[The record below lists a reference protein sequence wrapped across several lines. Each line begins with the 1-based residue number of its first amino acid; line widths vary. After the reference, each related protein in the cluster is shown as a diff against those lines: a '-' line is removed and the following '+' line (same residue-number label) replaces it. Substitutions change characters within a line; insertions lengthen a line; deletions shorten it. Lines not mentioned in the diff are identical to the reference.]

1 MKSFLTLYLVMPILW
16 VLFFISCIVFFAG
29 DLLVW
34 LLTFWWDKRLYILHQ
49 YSIVWALFYIWIN
62 PFWKIEFEGKQN
74 VQKGNTYII
83 VSNHQSAFDIVLLH
97 RIKMHF
103 KWVAKR
109 ELFRVPFIGWNLW
122 LNRHIVIDR
131 ASIRGARKMILEAQ
145 KILSM
150 GSSVLIFPEGTRS
163 RDGAIKRFKDGAFT
177 LAKKTNL
184 PILPIVI
191 NGSKE
196 VFLKNGY
203 VLRGSQKFTVKI
215 LPEISPELYHNKSVA
230 ELGKDVFDVMISE
243 HKKMAPEYYK

>member
-1 MKSFLTLYLVMPILW
+1 MKNFLTLYLVMPIVW
-16 VLFFISCIVFFAG
+16 ILFLISCIVFFVG

-34 LLTFWWDKRLYILHQ
+34 LLTFWWDKRLYILHR
-49 YSIVWALFYIWIN
+49 YSIVWALFYVWIN
-62 PFWKIEFEGKQN
+62 PFWKIEFEGKNN
-74 VQKGNTYII
+74 VQKRNTYII

-97 RIKMHF
+97 RINMHF

-109 ELFRVPFIGWNLW
+109 ELFRVPFVGWNLW

-131 ASIRGARKMILEAQ
+131 ASIKGAKKMILEAQ
-145 KILSM
+145 KQLLM

-163 RDGAIKRFKDGAFT
+163 RDGAIKRFKDGAFA

-203 VLRGSQKFTVKI
+203 VLKGSQKFTVKI
-215 LPEISPELYHNKSVA
+215 LPEIDSKFYENKSVA
-230 ELGKDVFDVMISE
+230 ELGKEVFDIMSSE
-243 HKKMAPEYYK
+243 HKKIAPEYYN